1 MDSCSYF
8 LYVFPPHYYLMAQ
21 LSLGMKKIDNREPS
35 QLPPFYLHRHTCLSL
50 LNPAT
55 VGLSHPVLSHPV
67 AEVSPPISSV
77 LLFTTSLISP
87 TPGMVVAHAINANT
101 QETESDRS
109 QEFKASLVYRAS
121 PRTSRATQRNCFKT
135 KRKFLTFL

>member
-1 MDSCSYF
+1 
-8 LYVFPPHYYLMAQ
+8 
-21 LSLGMKKIDNREPS
+21 
-35 QLPPFYLHRHTCLSL
+35 
-50 LNPAT
+50 

-121 PRTSRATQRNCFKT
+121 PRTFRSTQRHCFKT
-135 KRKFLTFL
+135 KRKSLTIKTSL